1 MVVIHREA
9 GLRFVIFVNDHQPAH
24 VHVFGDGEAKVD
36 LGSARGGASL
46 LSCVGLSDADL
57 RRALRIITDRRLEFL
72 ARWNAI
78 HG

>member
-36 LGSARGGASL
+36 LGSARGEARRVCCPAS
-46 LSCVGLSDADL
+46 A
-57 RRALRIITDRRLEFL
+57 
-72 ARWNAI
+72 
-78 HG
+78 

>member
-1 MVVIHREA
+1 M
-9 GLRFVIFVNDHQPAH
+9 NDHLPAH

-36 LGSARGGASL
+36 LGSACGEARL

-57 RRALRIITDRRLEFL
+57 RRALRIVVYRRLEFL